1 MESIEQTALG
11 ALSIERLVG
20 LLETTASKDAK
31 VLRNLLIWGEVMYG
45 GVTLREVAERYSIT
59 VGRVKQA
66 ALWSEKRL
74 QSLGAV

>member
-1 MESIEQTALG
+1 METIEQTALG
-11 ALSIERLVG
+11 AASIERLVG
-20 LLETTASKDAK
+20 LIETTASKKTK

-45 GVTLREVAERYSIT
+45 GSSHREVAERYGIT

-66 ALWSEKRL
+66 ALWSEKRI